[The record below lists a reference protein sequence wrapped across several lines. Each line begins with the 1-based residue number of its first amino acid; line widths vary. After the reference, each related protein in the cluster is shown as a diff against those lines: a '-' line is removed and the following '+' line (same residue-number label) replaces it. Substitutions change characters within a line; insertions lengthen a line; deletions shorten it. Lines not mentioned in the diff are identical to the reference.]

1 MSKGKWPSLR
11 WSQPVMSYNT
21 SGGSPFISQE
31 AQPTMATKRKHRK
44 EGRGNGPHGFRSY
57 KNIRIQ
63 ARRKWKVSH
72 RDSTESVRRTLS

>member
-44 EGRGNGPHGFRSY
+44 EGAMVRMALDPTRTS
-57 KNIRIQ
+57 
-63 ARRKWKVSH
+63 
-72 RDSTESVRRTLS
+72 ESKPSP